1 MPMGSEYITNFYTN
15 DGTFVQV
22 GDLGN
27 FNGNV
32 DEYVHSDINGD
43 FPKTTKVPTFISYA
57 SLMDRIPTAPSVLG
71 DDLWGRFVGRNFES
85 MEDIEHSLAEGGE
98 FNRLVTDL
106 YWLIGSPLTGGL
118 AIGYTGGEI
127 YVLSLNGFAEDEN
140 GIHAGMPGTNSLV
153 AGAPTVTI
161 SNTPFLFETDIG
173 ALVPPDGTYSKGL
186 TFYDVFRYNNEAK
199 SLIFDGF
206 SIDVTSIH
214 SVAGGFMT
222 PADFGDM
229 PQRYSWTT
237 VGDFI
242 APSWNW
248 NYTDAMPSLLGQVT
262 FLNERKIQFQMPEI
276 TYPGST
282 IMGPFPT
289 NNGEQVEGTSFFGG
303 EVTDYESDN
312 PYEDGGGSGPGG
324 GFGDQNRF
332 SQDTLPEGIP
342 SIDLLN
348 SGFVKLYNPTK
359 AQLSEFA
366 QFLFSS
372 ITESMSAVFKRMIS
386 NPLDYI
392 ISLHMIHLPLHSL
405 SASNIGFCGISSGV
419 AANEIDK
426 QYYEIEYQLNIN
438 EFWNSAL
445 DYTNYTKGKIYIP
458 YCGIYDINI
467 DEFMNGTMFLRYV
480 IDCVSGAC
488 VAFLGTK
495 RLQKDGQTFLRATL
509 YQFNGN
515 CILSM
520 PVSSTNWQGVFQSI
534 MSIATTA
541 VAPGTS
547 ALSGMANDILG
558 QKISVQKS
566 GSLASNYGY
575 LGKQKPFVII
585 ERPELSMPRNY
596 GKNFGFPANE
606 YVLLG
611 DCNGFTAID
620 TTNGIILDDI
630 DGITPEEADELK
642 TLLSNGVYF
651 FTR

>member
-1 MPMGSEYITNFYTN
+1 MSMGSDYITNFYTN

-22 GDLGN
+22 GELGN

-32 DEYVHSDINGD
+32 DDYVSGEINGD
-43 FPKTTKVPTFISYA
+43 FPKTTKAPTFISYA
-57 SLMDRIPTAPSVLG
+57 SLIDKIPVAPSVLG
-71 DDLWGRFVGRNFES
+71 SGLWGSFVDGYFES
-85 MEDIEHSLAEGGE
+85 MEEIEHSLAEGGE
-98 FNRLVTDL
+98 YNKLVTDL

-127 YVLSLNGFAEDEN
+127 YILSLNGFAEDEN

-153 AGAPTVTI
+153 AGSPTITLETQGAAQTNVAPI
-161 SNTPFLFETDIG
+161 
-173 ALVPPDGTYSKGL
+173 VPPAGTYSKGL
-186 TFYDVFRYNNEAK
+186 AFYDVFRYDNTLK
-199 SLIFDGF
+199 SLVFDGF

-214 SVAGGFMT
+214 NVAGGYMDT
-222 PADFGDM
+222 GADWGDL
-229 PQRYSWTT
+229 PQRHYWTT
-237 VGDFI
+237 VGEFI
-242 APSWNW
+242 ERSWNW
-248 NYTDAMPSLLGQVT
+248 NYTDVMPSLLGQVT
-262 FLNERKIQFQMPEI
+262 FYNERKIQFEMPEI
-276 TYPGST
+276 EYPGSS
-282 IMGPFPT
+282 IMGPFPI
-289 NNGEQVEGTSFFGG
+289 NNGTPVEGTSFFGG

-312 PYEDGGGSGPGG
+312 PYKEPGSGPGG

-342 SIDLLN
+342 SLDLLN

-359 AQLSEFA
+359 VQLSDFA

-419 AANEIDK
+419 AANEVDK

-438 EFWNSAL
+438 EFWQSAL

-575 LGKQKPFVII
+575 LGKQKPYVII

-611 DCNGFTAID
+611 NCNGFTAID
-620 TTNGIILDDI
+620 TGNGIILDDI
-630 DGITPEEADELK
+630 EGITPEEADELK

>member
-1 MPMGSEYITNFYTN
+1 MAMGSLYIDHFELN
-15 DGTFVQV
+15 DGTSIQV

-32 DEYVHSDINGD
+32 DDYVDPEVNGSY
-43 FPKTTKVPTFISYA
+43 PKTTKVPTFIPYTSIMDKIPVA
-57 SLMDRIPTAPSVLG
+57 SSVLG
-71 DDLWGRFVGRNFES
+71 DDLWGRFVDRNFES
-85 MEDIEHSLAEGGE
+85 MEAIEHALADGGE

-106 YWLIGSPLTGGL
+106 YWILGSPLTGGL
-118 AIGYTGGEI
+118 AIGYTGSEI

-140 GIHAGMPGTNSLV
+140 GIHAGRPGTNSLN
-153 AGAPTVTI
+153 AGSPTETFAEQGSGI
-161 SNTPFLFETDIG
+161 PFEEVK
-173 ALVPPDGTYSKGL
+173 ALIPPAGTYSKGL
-186 TFYDVFRYNNEAK
+186 TFYNVFRYNNETK

-214 SVAGGFMT
+214 RVSGGYMDQFE
-222 PADFGDM
+222 FGDL
-229 PQRYSWTT
+229 PVWYYWTT
-237 VGDFI
+237 CGQFL
-242 APSWNW
+242 APSWNF
-248 NYTDAMPSLLGQVT
+248 NYTDKMPSLLGQVE
-262 FLNERKIQFQMPEI
+262 FANEREIQFCFPEI

-282 IMGPFPT
+282 IMGPFPVT
-289 NNGEQVEGTSFFGG
+289 NGEQVEGTSFFGDQ
-303 EVTDYESDN
+303 VTDYESDN
-312 PYEDGGGSGPGG
+312 PYEGGGSGPGG
-324 GFGDQNRF
+324 GFGDQNRY

-342 SIDLLN
+342 DLDLLN
-348 SGFVKLYNPTK
+348 SGFVKVYHPTK

-366 QFLFSS
+366 NFLFSS
-372 ITESMSAVFKRMIS
+372 ITDNMSAVFKRMVS

-392 ISLHMIHLPLHSL
+392 ISLHMIHIPLHGVNTSE
-405 SASNIGFCGISSGV
+405 IGFCGIGSGV
-419 AANEIDK
+419 VSNEVDK

-495 RLQKDGQTFLRATL
+495 RLQKDGQTYLRATL

-606 YVLLG
+606 YILLG
-611 DCNGFTAID
+611 NCKGFTAID

-630 DGITPEEADELK
+630 NGITPEEADELK

-651 FTR
+651 NTR

>member
-1 MPMGSEYITNFYTN
+1 MALGSNYIEHFTLN
-15 DGTFVQV
+15 DGTFIQV
-22 GDLGN
+22 GELGN

-32 DEYVHSDINGD
+32 DDYVHSDINGD
-43 FPKTTKVPTFISYA
+43 FPKTTRVPTFISYA
-57 SLMDRIPTAPSVLG
+57 SIMNRIPVAPSVLG
-71 DDLWGRFVGRNFES
+71 DDLWDRFVRRNFES
-85 MEDIEHSLAEGGE
+85 MEQIEHALAEGGE

-106 YWLIGSPLTGGL
+106 YWLLGSPITGGL
-118 AIGYTGGEI
+118 AIGYTGSEI
-127 YVLSLNGFAEDEN
+127 YVLSLNGFAEDIN

-153 AGAPTVTI
+153 AGAPTVTLSAQAAAQI
-161 SNTPFLFETDIG
+161 DGVS
-173 ALVPPDGTYSKGL
+173 ALVPPAGEYSKGL
-186 TFYDVFRYNNEAK
+186 TFYDVFRYNSRTK

-206 SIDVTSIH
+206 SIDVTSVH
-214 SVAGGFMT
+214 HVAGGYM
-222 PADFGDM
+222 DQDEFGDL
-229 PQRYSWTT
+229 PQRHFWNT
-237 VGDFI
+237 VGEFI
-242 APSWNW
+242 APSWNL
-248 NYTDAMPSLLGQVT
+248 NYTDSMPTLLTQIE
-262 FLNERKIQFQMPEI
+262 FNKERKIQFQMPEI
-276 TYPGST
+276 LYPGST
-282 IMGPFPT
+282 IMGPFPV
-289 NNGEQVEGTSFFGG
+289 NNGNPVEGTSFFGDQ
-303 EVTDYESDN
+303 VTDFESDN
-312 PYEDGGGSGPGG
+312 PYETPGSSPGG
-324 GFGDQNRF
+324 GMGNQNRY
-332 SQDTLPEGIP
+332 SQDALPEGIP
-342 SIDLLN
+342 DLDLLN
-348 SGFVKLYNPTK
+348 SGFVKVYHPTK
-359 AQLSEFA
+359 AQLTEFA

-372 ITESMSAVFKRMIS
+372 ITENMSAVFKRMIS

-392 ISLHMIHLPLHSL
+392 ISLHMIHIPLHGVNTSD
-405 SASNIGFCGISSGV
+405 IGFCGISSGV
-419 AANEIDK
+419 AANEVDK

-467 DEFMNGTMFLRYV
+467 DEFMGGTMFLRYV

-566 GSLASNYGY
+566 GSLAANYGY

-585 ERPELSMPRNY
+585 ERPELSIPKDY
-596 GKNFGFPANE
+596 GHHEGYPANHKRKLSE
-606 YVLLG
+606 VHGYTEIKADTLIA
-611 DCNGFTAID
+611 NGFTG
-620 TTNGIILDDI
+620 TSEELDL
-630 DGITPEEADELK
+630 LK
-642 TLLSNGVYF
+642 QALQEGAYLE
-651 FTR
+651 